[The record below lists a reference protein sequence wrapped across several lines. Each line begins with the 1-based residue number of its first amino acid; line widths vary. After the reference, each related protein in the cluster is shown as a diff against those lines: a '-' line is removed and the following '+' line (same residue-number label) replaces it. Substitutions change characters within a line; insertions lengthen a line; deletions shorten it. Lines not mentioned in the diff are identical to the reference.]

1 MANLALIVDATASA
15 PFEPKV
21 CGSPHGAVP
30 RFEVCAGIGIAGG
43 KNQLELWS
51 PTCRAE
57 GRGDARA
64 CKPARVRWE
73 KRTSRRQRW

>member
-1 MANLALIVDATASA
+1 MANLAPIDATASA
-15 PFEPKV
+15 PFKPNV

-73 KRTSRRQRW
+73 KRTSRRERW